1 MALNKYMHPRN
12 LYKDKAPNFRA
23 LAEKYPEFANC
34 VFKDLKGKCHLD
46 YKSPTSLRQ
55 LAIALLKE
63 DFDLEVEMPL
73 NRLIPTIP
81 LRLNYILWIE
91 DILKELSD
99 VKGKG
104 IDIGTGATCVYP
116 LLGCKKNG
124 WEFLASEVDETNFTI
139 AEKNIQRNKM
149 QEKIKVKKVSG
160 KTALLELLEG
170 NAGQFDFCMCNPP
183 FFADHMEAQAITS
196 SRSDDRAEPSSINTA
211 SVGESITEGG
221 EAEFIKKI
229 IVESVD
235 FQGKIKI
242 FTSMIG
248 KKTNIPLV
256 KKELRDHKIPNYQT
270 TEFCQGKTMRWGIA
284 WTFDTSVTFP
294 RSLFQDTKKSRR
306 LAVPLTFVVPQSAF
320 SVYDVEH
327 VANKVEEMLKVL
339 QIENVKSVDS
349 KTKSVHLKLTAF
361 ENTWSHQRRKRRELK
376 RRGEHQTAECTDEK
390 KLKVAENF
398 TESEVSNKQLENSH
412 EKCQESPHD
421 RGDRKITSVS
431 GVRDNQT
438 FIGKKIE
445 ETVKKSGDGEK
456 AANQGE
462 SSTKDNVTAGDSMSV
477 RDEDQFL
484 VKCDI
489 FIKNAAESICM
500 EMVYREGQK
509 DQMHQILQYL
519 KNHID
524 D

>member
-1 MALNKYMHPRN
+1 MHPRN
-12 LYKDKAPNFRA
+12 LYKDKAPNFKT
-23 LAEKYPEFANC
+23 LAEKYPDFAKC

-91 DILKELSD
+91 DILKELTD

-116 LLGCKKNG
+116 LLGCKKNN

-139 AEKNIQRNKM
+139 AEKNIQKNNM

-170 NAGQFDFCMCNPP
+170 NSDQFDFCMCNPP
-183 FFADHMEAQAITS
+183 FFADHMDAQAIMS
-196 SRSDDRAEPSSINTA
+196 SRTDDRPEPSSINTA

-235 FQGKIKI
+235 LQGRIKI

-284 WTFDTSVTFP
+284 WTFDTSVIFP
-294 RSLFQDTKKSRR
+294 RSLFQETKKSRK
-306 LAVPLTFVVPQSAF
+306 LSLPLTFEVPQSAV
-320 SVYDVEH
+320 SVYDVDH
-327 VANKVEEMLKVL
+327 VANKVMEMLKVL
-339 QIENVKSVDS
+339 QIENLKSVDS
-349 KTKSVHLKLTAF
+349 KTKTVHLKLTAF
-361 ENTWSHQRRKRRELK
+361 KNTWSHQRRKRREMK
-376 RRGEHQTAECTDEK
+376 RRGEEQTSEGTEVK
-390 KLKVAENF
+390 KLKVTENF
-398 TESEVSNKQLENSH
+398 TEREKSDKQLENSC
-412 EKCQESPHD
+412 EKCQESPCNQGE
-421 RGDRKITSVS
+421 REVTSVS
-431 GVRDNQT
+431 DFNDDQT
-438 FIGKKIE
+438 FKGKKIE
-445 ETVKKSGDGEK
+445 EKVNKSGDGEK
-456 AANQGE
+456 AANQGA
-462 SSTKDNVTAGDSMSV
+462 SSSKDNVVPCVTGDSLSEE
-477 RDEDQFL
+477 DKDQFL
-484 VKCDI
+484 VKCDM
-489 FIKNAAESICM
+489 FIKIAADSISL

-519 KNHID
+519 KNHITD
-524 D
+524 